1 MSSSRA
7 GIFDTVIHGGTL
19 VTADSTADADIGIRD
34 GRIHGIAPDLTGGV
48 TTDGVIDA
56 SGLLVLPGAIDVHTH
71 FATTIGDSHT
81 ADDFESG
88 SRAASAGGIT
98 TVVNFA
104 IQLHGDSLAETV
116 AGEVRKAEAGSH
128 IDVGLHVGVTSCESH
143 VLAEVESLVDAGFT
157 TFKMFTAVGE
167 HALSDAEAL
176 ALLQAVGDAGGLV
189 MVHAE
194 DGALLDHLSS
204 RLLSQGR
211 DSVRYLNQARPTA
224 AEALAVARI
233 AEYGRFTGCPVYIVH
248 LSCREA
254 LDSVRRARS
263 AGAEVYVETRPAY
276 LFLDSSVYDR
286 PDGPKFVTWPPIRGL
301 DDQNALWHGIQVG
314 EIQTYATDHT
324 TWSLAEKMAP
334 GLTFATVPGGVSNV
348 QTSIA
353 MLYSEGVRKGRISLS
368 QMVGLVSTNPAKI
381 FGMWP
386 RKGSLSIGADADIV
400 LIDPAKDVVIDE
412 STMESASDFDP
423 YEGRHVQGWPVLT
436 ISRGEVVMAQ
446 GKILSNPGRGRII
459 KRNRFRDQRPIPAD
473 REGICHGHALSGV
486 VPRDCD

>member
-1 MSSSRA
+1 MTSTEA
-7 GIFDTVIHGGTL
+7 GTFDTVIHGGTL
-19 VTADSTADADIGIRD
+19 VTADGIADADIGVSA
-34 GRIHGIAPDLTGGV
+34 GRIQGIAPDLTAGV
-48 TTDGVIDA
+48 AADQVIDA

-71 FATTIGDSHT
+71 FATTIGESST

-88 SRAASAGGIT
+88 SRAAAAGGIT

-104 IQLHGDSLAETV
+104 IQMHGSSLAETV

-128 IDVGLHVGVTSCESH
+128 IDVGLHVGVTSTEPH
-143 VLAEVESLVDAGFT
+143 VLAEVKNLVEAGFT
-157 TFKMFTAVGE
+157 SFKMFTAVGD
-167 HALSDAEAL
+167 HALSDSEAL
-176 ALLQAVGDAGGLV
+176 LLLQAVGDAGGLV

-194 DGALLDHLSS
+194 DGALLDHLTS

-211 DSVRYLNQARPTA
+211 TSVRYLNDARPTA

-233 AEYGRFTGCPVYIVH
+233 AEYGRSTGCPVYIVH

-276 LFLDSSVYDR
+276 LFLDSSVYER

-301 DDQNALWHGIQVG
+301 DDQNALWNGLRVG

-324 TWSLAEKMAP
+324 TWSLAEKMEP

-348 QTSIA
+348 QTSVG

-368 QMVGLVSTNPAKI
+368 QMVGFVSANPAKI

-386 RKGSLSIGADADIV
+386 TKGSLSIGADADIV
-400 LIDPAKDVVIDE
+400 LIDPEKDVVIDE
-412 STMESASDFDP
+412 TAMESASDFDP
-423 YEGRHVQGWPVLT
+423 YQGRRAKGWPVLT
-436 ISRGEVVMAQ
+436 MSRGEVVVAQ
-446 GKILSNPGRGRII
+446 GKILSEPGRGRII
-459 KRNRFRDQRPIPAD
+459 KRARLRDQRHVPAE
-473 REGICHGHALSGV
+473 R
-486 VPRDCD
+486 

>member
-1 MSSSRA
+1 MSRTDA

-19 VTADSTADADIGIRD
+19 VTADGTAHADLGVRD
-34 GRIHGIAPDLTGGV
+34 GRIHGIAPDLTAGV
-48 TTDGVIDA
+48 ATDAVIDA

-71 FATTIGDSHT
+71 FATTIGESRT

-88 SRAASAGGIT
+88 SRAAAAGGIT

-104 IQLHGDSLAETV
+104 IQLHGASLAETV
-116 AGEVRKAEAGSH
+116 AGEVRKAEADSH
-128 IDVGLHVGVTSCESH
+128 IDVGLHVGVTSCEPH
-143 VLAEVESLVDAGFT
+143 VLAEVKSLVDAGFT
-157 TFKMFTAVGE
+157 SFKMFTAVGE

-176 ALLQAVGDAGGLV
+176 SLLQAVGDAGGLV

-194 DGALLDHLSS
+194 DGALLEHLSS
-204 RLLSQGR
+204 RLLSEGK
-211 DSVRYLNQARPTA
+211 DGVRYLNDARPTA

-233 AEYGRFTGCPVYIVH
+233 SEYGRFTGCPVYIVH
-248 LSCREA
+248 LSCRDA

-276 LFLDSSVYDR
+276 LFLDKSIYER

-301 DDQNALWHGIQVG
+301 DDQNALWHGIRVG

-348 QTSIA
+348 QTSVA
-353 MLYSEGVRKGRISLS
+353 MLYSEGVRKGKISLS
-368 QMVGLVSTNPAKI
+368 QMVSLLSTNPAKI

-386 RKGSLSIGADADIV
+386 RKGSLSIGADADI
-400 LIDPAKDVVIDE
+400 LLLDPGKEVVIDE
-412 STMESASDFDP
+412 SRMESASDFDP
-423 YEGRHVQGWPVLT
+423 YEGRHVESWPVLT
-436 ISRGEVVMAQ
+436 MSRGDVVMVQ
-446 GKILSNPGRGRII
+446 GKIISDPGRGRIV
-459 KRNRFRDQRPIPAD
+459 KRARFRDQRQTPEE
-473 REGICHGHALSGV
+473 R
-486 VPRDCD
+486 